1 MSRTTAEA
9 INSYVTD
16 MIALE
21 DHLDKAI
28 RGQIEDFDE
37 DRPAFTR
44 YLRDIQ
50 SQIQQH
56 TSVLRGL
63 ASRRQ
68 VNGGGIAEA
77 IKRVASSVAGAGA
90 ALIDIVRNE
99 KLPKD
104 LRDDYTAVNLAVIGY
119 AMLHTTAVALN
130 DNEVAE
136 IARSHM
142 TDYAHTVMVLQKII
156 PQAVLDS
163 LREDGLPAR
172 QEVLSQVDE
181 TFGSVWQQ
189 ARQGVPDADH
199 VFVS

>member
-1 MSRTTAEA
+1 MSRTTTEA

-28 RGQIEDFDE
+28 RGQIEDFEDE
-37 DRPAFTR
+37 RPAFTR

-50 SQIQQH
+50 TQIQQH
-56 TSVLRGL
+56 ISVLRGL
-63 ASRRQ
+63 ANRRQ

-130 DNEVAE
+130 DEEVAE

-172 QEVLSQVDE
+172 QEVLGQVDS

-199 VFVS
+199 AFAH

>member
-1 MSRTTAEA
+1 MSRTTTEA
-9 INSYVTD
+9 INSYITD

-37 DRPAFTR
+37 ERPAFTKH
-44 YLRDIQ
+44 LRDIQ
-50 SQIQQH
+50 TH
-56 TSVLRGL
+56 TQTHISGLRGL
-63 ASRRQ
+63 ATRRH
-68 VNGGGIAEA
+68 VSGGGIAEG
-77 IKRVASSVAGAGA
+77 IKRAASSVAGVGA

-130 DNEVAE
+130 DQEVAD
-136 IARSHM
+136 IARLYM
-142 TDYAHTVMVLQKII
+142 TDYAHTVMMLQKII
-156 PQAVLDS
+156 PSAVLDS

-172 QEVLSQVDE
+172 QEVLHQVDE
-181 TFGSVWQQ
+181 TFTSVWHD
-189 ARQGVPDADH
+189 ARQNVPDAEH
-199 VFVS
+199 AFA

>member
-1 MSRTTAEA
+1 MSRTANEA

-37 DRPAFTR
+37 ERPAYTR
-44 YLRDIQ
+44 HLREI
-50 SQIQQH
+50 QIQTQQH
-56 TSVLRGL
+56 ISTLRGL
-63 ASRRQ
+63 AERRH
-68 VNGGGIAEA
+68 VNGGGVAEA
-77 IKRVASSVAGAGA
+77 IKRFAASVAGAGA

-119 AMLHTTAVALN
+119 AMLHTTGMALS
-130 DNEVAE
+130 DQEVAD
-136 IARSHM
+136 IARRHM

-156 PQAVLDS
+156 PSAVLDA
-163 LREDGLPAR
+163 LREDGLTARPDVLHQVDDSFTQVWQEAR
-172 QEVLSQVDE
+172 QN
-181 TFGSVWQQ
+181 
-189 ARQGVPDADH
+189 VPDAEH
-199 VFVS
+199 AFA